1 MKALVWTPNNRLEM
15 QEVEEPQIK
24 KMNDVKVKIY
34 GTGICGTDLNV
45 LKGKMHATHN
55 MILGHESVGVVTETG
70 PEVKNV
76 KPGDRVVID
85 PTQFCGKCY
94 YCRKGLTCYCE
105 TFEDWQ
111 LGLGAHGT
119 FADYYV
125 GEDRFMYKIPDNM
138 EWERATL
145 IEPLSCVL
153 NVIERAAIKPDD
165 SVLVLGSGPIGLLV
179 QMMVKK
185 LSRLTVAT
193 EIGEYR
199 SEAARRISDY
209 VYHPQDLTADE
220 VRRINQG
227 RTFDVIFDAIGNQ
240 LDWAYP
246 LIDKGGRLV
255 PMGFDDTYEM
265 KIRPFQLLS
274 NGVTI
279 VGTGE
284 ARQIMEDAVSCAADM
299 PQLSELITE
308 KTPLENYEAAIQE
321 LMGIDPLSNERK
333 DIAAVKTILVS
344 HPDMI

>member
-1 MKALVWTPNNRLEM
+1 MKALVWTPNDKLEYV
-15 QEVEEPQIK
+15 EVDEPQIRK
-24 KMNDVKVKIY
+24 LNDVKVKIY

-45 LKGKMHATHN
+45 LKGKMNAAHN
-55 MILGHESVGVVTETG
+55 MIMGHESVGEVVEIG
-70 PEVKNV
+70 EDVRDV
-76 KPGDRVVID
+76 RVGDRVVID

-105 TFEDWQ
+105 SFEDWQ

-125 GEDRFMYKIPDNM
+125 GEDRFMYKIPESM

-153 NVIERAAIKPDD
+153 NVVEKAAIKPDE

-185 LSRLTVAT
+185 SARLTVAT
-193 EIGEYR
+193 EIGKFR
-199 SEAARRISDY
+199 SEAAQHISDY
-209 VYHPQDLTADE
+209 VYHPETLTIEE
-220 VRRINQG
+220 VERINQG
-227 RTFDVIFDAIGNQ
+227 RKFDVIFDAIGNQ

-246 LIDKGGRLV
+246 LIEKGGRLV

-265 KIRPFQLLS
+265 KIRPYQLLS

-284 ARQIMEDAVSCAADM
+284 ARQVMETALSCAIDL
-299 PQLSELITE
+299 PQLSDLITE
-308 KTPLENYEAAIQE
+308 KVELENFEQAVQN
-321 LMGIDPLSNERK
+321 LMGIDSNSKERK
-333 DIAAVKTILVS
+333 DITAIKTILVS
-344 HPDMI
+344 DPKLV